1 MARIDLERSDPGSF
15 KQKLSSIFSLKEPRL
30 EHSRSILAMTN
41 VHEGGMTGS
50 FHAILGPSWR
60 GVPFRFV
67 HVLALLVPLV
77 LGIPSSDI
85 VSHVKGD
92 VYNF

>member
-1 MARIDLERSDPGSF
+1 
-15 KQKLSSIFSLKEPRL
+15 
-30 EHSRSILAMTN
+30 
-41 VHEGGMTGS
+41 MTGS